1 MVELLAGLLRLVSN
15 ILADIRVDYVI
26 EEVIVLSGVEIV
38 VLREFVQEGLFFII
52 DGLVIDRDVSLRKF
66 TFDQSRP
73 IRIDKLPR
81 EVR

>member
-1 MVELLAGLLRLVSN
+1 LVELLAGLLRLVSN